1 MNKPYCFCKKTQ
13 NQKTEY
19 GFTLLELLIAL
30 TLMAFVSFFTAQ
42 TMKSTMNSSKKIQ
55 KDIDVLSEL
64 KSAVNL
70 FKADVS
76 RAYNSRDLYIAI
88 YNEAQRE
95 HIRRWQEAKNKP
107 TTTQPNQP
115 ADPNDPTNP
124 NPNPQPTQ
132 PQTPQDQLNAQAQTT
147 PPEYKP
153 RVERVLTYFIGEKNR
168 INFASIN
175 GNSIRKGSNTSELVE
190 VGYELKKCKRRGR
203 DQKDTECLWR
213 RLSYYLDGEILEGG
227 QESVLIEDVTEFEL
241 KYLRKKDT
249 EEIEW
254 RDNWPKDGPET
265 ENQLPLA
272 VELKI
277 QVSKPLDKEGENVK
291 KVRTV
296 AYIPIDFVNNENVQN
311 IIKMN
316 SQGNPLNPQDPNQ
329 LNQFQP
335 TDQNGGFN
343 NGNDFGGEGF

>member
-1 MNKPYCFCKKTQ
+1 MK
-13 NQKTEY
+13 

-42 TMKSTMNSSKKIQ
+42 TMKTTMNSSKKIQ
-55 KDIDVLSEL
+55 KDIDVLSEI

-76 RAYNSRDLYIAI
+76 RAYNSRDLYIAV

-95 HIRRWQEAKNKP
+95 HIRRWQESK
-107 TTTQPNQP
+107 NQP
-115 ADPNDPTNP
+115 ATAQPQPTNP
-124 NPNPQPTQ
+124 GDPANPTPPPAQ
-132 PQTPQDQLNAQAQTT
+132 PQTPQDQLNAQAQST

-153 RVERVLTYFIGEKNR
+153 RLDNILTFFIGEKDR
-168 INFASIN
+168 LSFSSIN

-190 VGYELKKCKRRGR
+190 VGYEVKKCKRRGK

-213 RLSYYLDGEILEGG
+213 RLAYHLDGEILEGG

-241 KYLRKKDT
+241 KYLRRKDT

-254 RDNWPKDGPET
+254 RDNWPKDGVET

-272 VELKI
+272 VELRI
-277 QVSKPLDKEGENVK
+277 QVSKPLDKEGKDVK
-291 KVRTV
+291 KVRMV
-296 AYIPIDFVNNENVQN
+296 AYIPIDFVNNENIKN
-311 IIKMN
+311 IIQMN
-316 SQGNPLNPQDPNQ
+316 SQANPLAPQDPNQ
-329 LNQFQP
+329 TGQFQQNQFQP
-335 TDQNGGFN
+335 NNQNGGFN
-343 NGNDFGGEGF
+343 NPGGNGF